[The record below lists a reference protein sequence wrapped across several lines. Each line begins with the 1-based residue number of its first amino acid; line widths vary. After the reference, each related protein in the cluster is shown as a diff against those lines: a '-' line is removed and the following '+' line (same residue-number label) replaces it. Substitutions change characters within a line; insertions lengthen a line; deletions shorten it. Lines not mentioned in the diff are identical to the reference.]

1 MYIRWQWLSAVVAA
15 APLAALAT
23 PEAAVNAQTGANP
36 TLEQRLE
43 QAEDNIRIL
52 ERKLEVSDEAAAASA
67 KSTAVVKA
75 SPAGFSIASADGSSV
90 LKLRG
95 NIAVDYRDFLDNF
108 TPSTADTFLVR
119 RARPYIE
126 GTMDNIY
133 DFRLM
138 PDFGQGKAI
147 IQDAWINARFLPWI
161 GLQAGKFKAPV
172 SLERLQLEQYS
183 RFVETAL
190 TTDLVPYRDIGAQLT
205 GSVSNGLLSYSF
217 GYFNGT
223 VDGTSS
229 DSNNPPDVDNDGKK
243 DWQAR
248 VFSLPFAN
256 SDNFVLRGFGIGLGG
271 TYVRST
277 GVATASATSVTT
289 TSLLPTYKT
298 PGQQTLFSYRGD
310 DLTTP
315 TFNDATIAA
324 GVRRRWAPQAYYY
337 YGPVGLMTEYTEV
350 TQQVQRQVSPTATR
364 FGTLQHH
371 AWMFEAAWFVTGE
384 EESYASF
391 TGRST
396 FQPGKPGLGA
406 WELVA
411 RYHEISFD
419 PDSFTGGAASFANP
433 NNSPRK
439 ATAVGG
445 GVNWYL
451 NQNVKLQAMY
461 EVTSYDGGLKNNVD
475 RPSEEVLTTRFAL
488 VF

>member
-1 MYIRWQWLSAVVAA
+1 MDIRWQWLGAIVAA

-23 PEAAVNAQTGANP
+23 PEAAANAPAGASP

-43 QAEDNIRIL
+43 EAEDSIKIL
-52 ERKLEVSDEAAAASA
+52 ERKVEVSDEAAAASA
-67 KSTAVVKA
+67 KSAAVVKA
-75 SPAGFSIASADGSSV
+75 SPAGFSIASSDGSSV
-90 LKLRG
+90 LKLRA

-108 TPSTADTFLVR
+108 TPSTADTFLTR
-119 RARPYIE
+119 RARPIFE
-126 GTMDNIY
+126 GTVDNIY

-147 IQDAWINARFLPWI
+147 IQDAWINARFAPWM

-172 SLERLQLEQYS
+172 GLERLQLEQYA
-183 RFVETAL
+183 RFVEAAL
-190 TTDLVPYRDIGAQLT
+190 TSDLLPYRDIGAQLT
-205 GSVSNGLLSYSF
+205 GAVHNGLFSYSF

-223 VDGTSS
+223 VDGTST

-243 DWQAR
+243 DWQGR

-256 SDNFVLRGFGIGLGG
+256 SDHFALRGLGIGLGG

-315 TFNDATIAA
+315 VNDATIAA

-350 TQQVQRQVSPTATR
+350 TQQVQRRVDATTTR

-371 AWMFEAAWFVTGE
+371 AWMFEVSWFLTGE

-396 FQPGKPGLGA
+396 FQPGKPGIGA

-419 PDSFTGGAASFANP
+419 PDSFTGGATSFASP
-433 NNSPRK
+433 NSSPRK

-461 EVTSYDGGLKNNVD
+461 EVTRYDGGLKNNAD